1 MNYLQRDYCPTGDGG
16 DSKVSE
22 NSPIE
27 IIDRPQLRSTLRNV
41 GEWSFTTIM
50 WVLWGYFF
58 LPMINIL
65 LWLLGGGHIYAV
77 IIHQAHY
84 RDLLRMIQTTGW
96 FAIAIF
102 VVLRGWGYYNYRR
115 YGKKE
120 RRRAVPPA
128 SVESLAAFFNLSE
141 ATTRRLQH
149 QKEILW
155 EDRYENA

>member
-1 MNYLQRDYCPTGDGG
+1 MKYLERGHCPIGHEKYC
-16 DSKVSE
+16 KVSE
-22 NSPIE
+22 DASIE
-27 IIDRPQLRSTLRNV
+27 IIDRPQLRSTLRNI

-58 LPMINIL
+58 LPMINL
-65 LWLLGGGHIYAV
+65 LMWLIGGGQIYAI

-84 RDLLRMIQTTGW
+84 RDLIRMIQTTGW
-96 FAIAIF
+96 FALAIF

-115 YGKKE
+115 YGKRE
-120 RRRAVPPA
+120 RRRSVPPA

-149 QKEILW
+149 QKEIIW
-155 EDRYENA
+155 EGRYESA